1 MRFVMNSA
9 LRNTKP
15 KFLIDQKG
23 IKKGVLLSLKEYKN
37 IMEMIEDFEDTID
50 LLRAE
55 KEATSFI
62 PYEKFRKNWL
72 KDCTIPL

>member
-1 MRFVMNSA
+1 MNNT

-23 IKKGVLLSLKEYKN
+23 TKKGVLLSLKEYRN

-55 KEATSFI
+55 REAASFT
-62 PYEKFRKNWL
+62 PYEEFRKNWL
-72 KDCTIPL
+72 KDCAIPL